1 MTARPPPR
9 RHSGGGRLRPQ
20 RALQQPRLE
29 ATTARASALA
39 VLPSHL
45 SVQVLDRCMPFR
57 GHDQRCIFDT
67 LRVPA
72 RVQSADTH
80 ARSHIRTHSSG
91 GGGDSSSSGGGGGG
105 GGGGGSGSG
114 SSSGSSSSSDSSSSS
129 GATAA
134 VRGAGRGGLRL
145 RTLWTT
151 SRRLSPSPSA
161 PPCER
166 SAGPATDRIAPPRY
180 ASPGGWAAHN
190 KEGEQKRASFL
201 TSALCL
207 SRACLGRVII
217 FSIGWCKRGPFSYL
231 LRLPQHDLIADS
243 LRHHRPAG

>member
-1 MTARPPPR
+1 MTARPPTAHPPR

-39 VLPSHL
+39 VLPPHL

-57 GHDQRCIFDT
+57 RHDQRCVFDA

-91 GGGDSSSSGGGGGG
+91 GGGGGGGG
-105 GGGGGSGSG
+105 
-114 SSSGSSSSSDSSSSS
+114 SGSSSSSDSSRWGSCLS
-129 GATAA
+129 
-134 VRGAGRGGLRL
+134 AGRGGAERSRVRL

-180 ASPGGWAAHN
+180 ASPGGWAAHK
-190 KEGEQKRASFL
+190 KEGETRASFL
-201 TSALCL
+201 TFALCL
-207 SRACLGRVII
+207 SGACLGKVII
-217 FSIGWCKRGPFSYL
+217 FSIGWCKRGPFSRL